1 MDMKER
7 IKEMAPFTA
16 SDLKGVVKDMRRYRS
31 LMWDRAQ
38 EDGKLDYAIQ
48 YSEVV
53 RTLIYGIYFVWE
65 KYEYENGWIDGIA
78 EEDENMLQYQMFKMG
93 VLERI
98 GGLLEACRSENVF
111 SMFTG
116 GQDTNSK
123 IILIYSDLLANIKKG
138 LINVR

>member
-53 RTLIYGIYFVWE
+53 R
-65 KYEYENGWIDGIA
+65 N
-78 EEDENMLQYQMFKMG
+78 
-93 VLERI
+93 
-98 GGLLEACRSENVF
+98 
-111 SMFTG
+111 
-116 GQDTNSK
+116 
-123 IILIYSDLLANIKKG
+123 
-138 LINVR
+138 